1 MLLSVVLPNRAEWQS
16 TRQMEKE
23 TERKRRGERKCGWQQ
38 DREMHR
44 DINSE
49 REGRRHNA
57 WVGVQFDPARWA
69 SNFR

>member
-1 MLLSVVLPNRAEWQS
+1 
-16 TRQMEKE
+16 MEKE
-23 TERKRRGERKCGWQQ
+23 TERKRRRERKCGWQQ